1 MRVAPTLAV
10 LCSFLVLLSGSGRI
24 KPVGWEA
31 VAFFFVMISGPGPSS
46 SGVSLATRSRFVLG
60 VGRGGCLVASYP
72 PFTRPRFLPASSW
85 VHVPLPPPGL
95 EVLCC
100 FVGNAGARRTIGVSG
115 RLLNRTRGSRRFA
128 SRPPSPASPRVV
140 PAGLR
145 GLAEPV
151 WPRWRSF
158 GGAQVTRSSARR
170 SFLAPRVFFS
180 SRISSFLTE
189 SCRC

>member
-46 SGVSLATRSRFVLG
+46 SGMSLATRSLFVLG
-60 VGRGGCLVASYP
+60 VGRGGCLVALYL
-72 PFTRPRFLPASSW
+72 PFTRPRFLPASSG
-85 VHVPLPPPGL
+85 VHVPFPPPGL

-128 SRPPSPASPRVV
+128 SRPPRPRVPV
-140 PAGLR
+140 GGPRGPPRSGRAGLAT
-145 GLAEPV
+145 LALI
-151 WPRWRSF
+151 W
-158 GGAQVTRSSARR
+158 ARTGDQILR
-170 SFLAPRVFFS
+170 AP
-180 SRISSFLTE
+180 
-189 SCRC
+189 